1 MCRKATAV
9 FSFSFPATV
18 CHLSLSDDLIAAR
31 VIDTEHGEQ
40 CRGDQPS
47 SGSTATVV
55 LSAAP
60 HAVGSKSSQLCFLF
74 FNGMRVRGSTACSL
88 GQEQPS

>member
-1 MCRKATAV
+1 MQEGDSC
-9 FSFSFPATV
+9 FFFFFPATV

-40 CRGDQPS
+40 CRGDEPS
-47 SGSTATVV
+47 SGSTATVG

-60 HAVGSKSSQLCFLF
+60 HTVGSKSSQLCFLF
-74 FNGMRVRGSTACSL
+74 FNGMCVRGSTACSL
-88 GQEQPS
+88 GQKQPP

>member
-1 MCRKATAV
+1 MQEGDSC
-9 FSFSFPATV
+9 FFFFFPATV
-18 CHLSLSDDLIAAR
+18 CHLSLSDDLIAVR

-74 FNGMRVRGSTACSL
+74 INGMRVRGSTACSL